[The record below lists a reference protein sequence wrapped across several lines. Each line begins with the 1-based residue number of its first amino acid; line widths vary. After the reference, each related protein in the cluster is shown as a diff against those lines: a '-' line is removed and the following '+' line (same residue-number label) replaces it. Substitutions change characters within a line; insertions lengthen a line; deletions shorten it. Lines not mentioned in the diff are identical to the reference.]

1 MEELRLREITM
12 ERHKDAERS
21 NFAKKLVSGKV
32 TRAEYSCYLYNM
44 RSVYSWIETAAIR
57 LRALEGIE
65 GIRRTKAINSDHKI
79 IQLNSDYHLKS
90 ALEYTDY
97 LASITQ
103 TDTILAH
110 VYVRH
115 MGDLS
120 GGQIIA
126 NKLKDKFPTKFYE
139 FAEDPEVLKDKL
151 KAKLNNDMADEAML
165 AFDYANKIFLELDQ
179 SDDLG

>member
-32 TRAEYSCYLYNM
+32 TKAEYSCYLYNM
-44 RSVYSWIETAAIR
+44 RTVYSWIETSAVR

-65 GIRRTKAINSDHKI
+65 GIRRTKAITSDHKI
-79 IQLNSDYHLKS
+79 IELNSDYHLKS
-90 ALEYTDY
+90 TLEYTDY
-97 LASITQ
+97 LASINR

-120 GGQIIA
+120 GGQMI
-126 NKLKDKFPTKFYE
+126 KDKVPGSGKMYTFEAMTHSVDEMKALIRKRTK
-139 FAEDPEVLKDKL
+139 DS
-151 KAKLNNDMADEAML
+151 MADEANKS
-165 AFDYANKIFLELDQ
+165 FEFSTKIFEELN
-179 SDDLG
+179 DLTY